1 MDIDPDTTQRDAG
14 AIEESEDSDGMYG
27 QSSKA
32 KSKKRPRKKAAA
44 GQQEE
49 EIAGNLHPDDPK
61 NFLKLC
67 RAIQILNLRMITEA
81 DLQEADRLLRE
92 YCAELVTVRYLYLV
106 LNFSIDWY
114 SALWA
119 VCDPSEPPLRLPH
132 CRLNT

>member
-32 KSKKRPRKKAAA
+32 KSKKRPHKKAAA

-61 NFLKLC
+61 NLLKLC
-67 RAIQILNLRMITEA
+67 CTNS
-81 DLQEADRLLRE
+81 
-92 YCAELVTVRYLYLV
+92 
-106 LNFSIDWY
+106 N
-114 SALWA
+114 
-119 VCDPSEPPLRLPH
+119 PEPPNDH
-132 CRLNT
+132 